1 MKVLLSWIRE
11 FVDVTESAEEIGRR
25 LSLRGL
31 ALEGLEPQG
40 DDWLLDFDV
49 TANRPDCMSIA
60 GIAREIAVVFGQP
73 FREPH
78 VRLADAVRSH
88 TAAPGATPA
97 LPIRIDAPDLCRR
110 YVGATAEV
118 TIGPS
123 PQWLADRLAACGVRP
138 ISNVVDITNY
148 VLLEL
153 GHPMHAFDHD
163 RLAGPAIVVRCAA
176 DGETMTTLDGKSRA
190 LRGDM
195 LVIGDARRACAVAG
209 VMGGADSEVHA
220 GTRRIVLE
228 AAWFKP
234 QSVRATS
241 KALGLRS
248 EASMRFERGA
258 DLTAATVAMARA
270 CELLEQTGAGRLTA
284 PFIDVYPAPYAP
296 AAVHLARPRIEGL
309 LGMAVPE
316 AEVERILTG
325 LGFTATRTGDGWT
338 VTAPGWRVDQHR
350 DVDLIEEIGR
360 HFGFEHLPSTF
371 PGVQQAPAPS
381 DPRIARDQRARR
393 LALARGFSEAISF
406 AFIDARHAAPFL
418 AGAAPVALAN
428 PLSETFAVMRPSLLP
443 GLLAAVSHNRR
454 HGRRDVQLF
463 EVGTRFSPAGES
475 RAIALAWTG
484 LATADHWSGQRRDVD
499 FFDLKGVVEQL
510 ADAFD
515 APLTFDLPDSD
526 SLASAVLVPGR
537 AATLRLAGTAVG
549 VLGQV
554 TPAVCD
560 GHDMPGQEPTLVAEL
575 DLDALSRESGALRMA
590 RPLPRFPAAV
600 RDVALLIDE
609 HLSAAQVRGT
619 ILADAPETLVS
630 VVEFDRYQ
638 GKGIPEGKISLA
650 LRLTYQSHER
660 TLTDAEVEAANNDVV
675 GVLSTSLGAVRR

>member
-11 FVDVTESAEEIGRR
+11 FVDVTESAEDIGRR

-31 ALEGLEPQG
+31 ALEGLEAQG

-49 TANRPDCMSIA
+49 TANRPDCMSVA
-60 GIAREIAVVFGQP
+60 GIAREIAVVFQLP

-78 VRLADAVRSH
+78 GRLANAIQTH
-88 TAAPGATPA
+88 TAPAEGAPAI
-97 LPIRIDAPDLCRR
+97 PIRIDAPDLCRR
-110 YVGATAEV
+110 YVGAVAEV
-118 TIGPS
+118 RIGPS
-123 PQWLADRLAACGVRP
+123 PQWLADRLTACGVRP

-163 RLAGPAIVVRCAA
+163 RLAGPAIVVRRAA
-176 DGETMTTLDGKSRA
+176 EQETLTTLDGKARTLRA
-190 LRGDM
+190 DM
-195 LVIGDARRACAVAG
+195 LVIGDAARASAVAG

-220 GTRRIVLE
+220 GTTRIVLE

-270 CELLEQTGAGRLTA
+270 GELLEQTGAGRITA
-284 PFIDVYPAPYAP
+284 PFIDVYPEPYAP
-296 AAVHLARPRIEGL
+296 HPVHLVQPRIAGL
-309 LGMAVPE
+309 LGMDVPD
-316 AEVERILTG
+316 ADVERMLAA
-325 LGFTATRTGDGWT
+325 LGFHATPVSDGWM

-371 PGVQQAPAPS
+371 PGVQQAPSPS

-393 LALARGFSEAISF
+393 IALARGFSEAISF
-406 AFIDARHAAPFL
+406 AFIDARHASPFQGS
-418 AGAAPVALAN
+418 AVPVALAN

-463 EVGTRFSPAGES
+463 ELGTRFSPSGES
-475 RAIALAWTG
+475 RALALAWTG
-484 LATADHWSGQRRDVD
+484 LATPDHWSGQRRDVD
-499 FFDLKGVVEQL
+499 FFDLKGVVEHL
-510 ADAFD
+510 ADTFD
-515 APLTFDLPDSD
+515 APVTCDLPDAHE
-526 SLASAVLVPGR
+526 LASAVLVPGR
-537 AATLRLAGTAVG
+537 AATLRLAGTVVG
-549 VLGQV
+549 LLGQV
-554 TPAVCD
+554 TAAVGD
-560 GHDMPGQEPTLVAEL
+560 GHDMPGHEATFVAEL
-575 DLDALSRESGALRMA
+575 DLDALSRHSGALRMA
-590 RPLPRFPAAV
+590 QPLPRFPAAA
-600 RDVALLIDE
+600 RDVALLLDE
-609 HLSAAQVRGT
+609 HLSAAEVRGT
-619 ILADAPETLVS
+619 ILSEAPDTLVS

-638 GKGIPEGKISLA
+638 GKGIPEGKVSLA
-650 LRLTYQSHER
+650 LRLTYQSRER
-660 TLTDAEVEAANNDVV
+660 TLTDTDVDTATDDVV
-675 GVLSTSLGAVRR
+675 RVLHTSLGAVRR

>member
-11 FVDVTESAEEIGRR
+11 FVDVAEPAEEIGRR

-31 ALEGLEPQG
+31 ALEGLEAQG

-49 TANRPDCMSIA
+49 TANRPDCMSVA
-60 GIAREIAVVFGQP
+60 GIAREIAVVFQRP
-73 FREPH
+73 FRAPH
-78 VRLADAVRSH
+78 TRLAGAVRTH
-88 TAAPGATPA
+88 TAPSMTAPAVS
-97 LPIRIDAPDLCRR
+97 IRIDAPDLCRR
-110 YVGATAEV
+110 YVGAVADV
-118 TIGPS
+118 RIGPS
-123 PQWLADRLAACGVRP
+123 PQWMADRLTACGVRP

-153 GHPMHAFDHD
+153 GHPMHAFDHE
-163 RLAGPAIVVRCAA
+163 RLAGPAIVVRRAA
-176 DGETMTTLDGKSRA
+176 DQETLTTLDGKART

-195 LVIGDARRACAVAG
+195 LVIGDAARASAVAG
-209 VMGGADSEVHA
+209 VMGGAASEVHS
-220 GTRRIVLE
+220 GTTRIVLE

-270 CELLEQTGAGRLTA
+270 GELLEQTGAGRITA
-284 PFIDVYPAPYAP
+284 PFIDVYPEPYAP
-296 AAVHLARPRIEGL
+296 QPVHLAQPRIAGL

-316 AEVERILTG
+316 ADVERILTA
-325 LGFTATRTGDGWT
+325 LGFQATRSETGWR
-338 VTAPGWRVDQHR
+338 VIAPGWRVDQHR

-371 PGVQQAPAPS
+371 PGVQQAPQPS

-393 LALARGFSEAISF
+393 IALARGFSEAISF
-406 AFIDARHAAPFL
+406 AFIDARHASPFL

-463 EVGTRFSPAGES
+463 EVGTRFSPSGES
-475 RAIALAWTG
+475 RALALAWTG
-484 LATADHWSGQRRDVD
+484 LATPDHWSGQRRDVD
-499 FFDLKGVVEQL
+499 LFDLKGVVEHL
-510 ADAFD
+510 AEAFD
-515 APLTFDLPDSD
+515 APLTFDLPAAHD
-526 SLASAVLVPGR
+526 LAADVLVPGR
-537 AATLRLAGTAVG
+537 AATLHLAGTAVG
-549 VLGQV
+549 VLGQA

-560 GHDMPGQEPTLVAEL
+560 GHDMPGTDATYVAEL
-575 DLDALSRESGALRMA
+575 DLDALSRHSGALRMA
-590 RPLPRFPAAV
+590 QPLPRFPAAV
-600 RDVALLIDE
+600 RDVALLLDE
-609 HLSAAQVRGT
+609 HLSAAEVRGT
-619 ILADAPETLVS
+619 ILSEAPDTLVS

-638 GKGIPEGKISLA
+638 GTGIPEGKVSLA
-650 LRLTYQSHER
+650 LRLTYQSRER
-660 TLTDAEVEAANNDVV
+660 TLTDAEVDTATDEVV
-675 GVLSTSLGAVRR
+675 GVLHISLGAVRR

>member
-11 FVDVTESAEEIGRR
+11 FVDVADSAEEIGRR

-31 ALEGLEPQG
+31 ALEGLEVQG

-49 TANRPDCMSIA
+49 TANRPDCLSVA
-60 GIAREIAVVFGQP
+60 GIAREIAVEFQQP
-73 FREPH
+73 FRDPH
-78 VRLADAVRSH
+78 ARLANEIGARTASRDAV
-88 TAAPGATPA
+88 PA
-97 LPIRIDAPDLCRR
+97 IPIRIDAPDLCRR
-110 YVGATAEV
+110 YVGAVAEV
-118 TIGPS
+118 RIGPS
-123 PQWLADRLAACGVRP
+123 PQWMADRLTACGIRP

-163 RLAGPAIVVRCAA
+163 RLAGPAIVVRRATPQ
-176 DGETMTTLDGKSRA
+176 EPLTTLDGKART
-190 LRGDM
+190 LLPDM
-195 LVIGDARRACAVAG
+195 LVIGDAARVCAVAG

-220 GTRRIVLE
+220 DTTRIVLE

-241 KALGLRS
+241 KTLGLRS

-270 CELLEQTGAGRLTA
+270 GELLEQTGAGRITGT
-284 PFIDVYPAPYAP
+284 FVDVYPEPSAPP
-296 AAVHLARPRIEGL
+296 SVHLVQSRIAGL
-309 LGMAVPE
+309 LGMDVAD
-316 AEVERILTG
+316 ADVERILTG
-325 LGFTATRTGDGWT
+325 LGFDAIRGDDGWM
-338 VTAPGWRVDQHR
+338 VTPPGWRIDQHR

-381 DPRIARDQRARR
+381 DPRIVRDQRARR
-393 LALARGFSEAISF
+393 IALARGFSEAISF
-406 AFIDARHAAPFL
+406 AFIDARHAMPFL

-463 EVGTRFSPAGES
+463 EVGTRFSPSGES

-484 LATADHWSGQRRDVD
+484 LATADHWSGHRRDVD
-499 FFDLKGVVEQL
+499 FFDLKGVVEHL
-510 ADAFD
+510 AEVFE
-515 APLTFDLPDSD
+515 APLSCGLPAPDDL
-526 SLASAVLVPGR
+526 AAAVLTPGR
-537 AATLRLAGTAVG
+537 AATLRLAGIPVG
-549 VLGQV
+549 LLGQV
-554 TPAVCD
+554 TAAVCA
-560 GHDMPGQEPTLVAEL
+560 GHDMPGHEATFVAEL
-575 DLDALSRESGALRMA
+575 DLDAVSRLGGALRMA
-590 RPLPRFPAAV
+590 QPLPRFPAAV
-600 RDVALLIDE
+600 RDVALLLDE
-609 HLSAAQVRGT
+609 HLSAAEVRGT
-619 ILADAPETLVS
+619 ILSEAPETLVS

-638 GKGIPEGKISLA
+638 GTGIPDGKVSLA
-650 LRLTYQSHER
+650 LRLTYQSRER
-660 TLTDAEVEAANNDVV
+660 TLTDVEVDTATDDVV
-675 GVLSTSLGAVRR
+675 RALHTSLGAVRR

>member
-11 FVDVTESAEEIGRR
+11 FVEVTEPAEEIGRR

-31 ALEGLEPQG
+31 ALEGLEAQG

-49 TANRPDCMSIA
+49 TANRPDCLSVA
-60 GIAREIAVVFGQP
+60 GIAREIAVVFELP

-78 VRLADAVRSH
+78 ARMADEIRTR
-88 TAAPGATPA
+88 TAAPDATPA
-97 LPIRIDAPDLCRR
+97 IPIRIDAPELCRR
-110 YVGATAEV
+110 YVGAVADV
-118 TIGPS
+118 RIGPS
-123 PQWLADRLAACGVRP
+123 PQWMADRLTACGIRP

-163 RLAGPAIVVRCAA
+163 RLTGPAIVVRRATPQ
-176 DGETMTTLDGKSRA
+176 EPLTTLDGKVRT
-190 LRGDM
+190 LHPDM
-195 LVIGDARRACAVAG
+195 LVIGDAARACAVAG

-220 GTRRIVLE
+220 GTTRIVLE

-241 KALGLRS
+241 KSLGLRS

-270 CELLEQTGAGRLTA
+270 GELLEQTGAGRITGA
-284 PFIDVYPAPYAP
+284 FVDVYPEPYAP
-296 AAVHLARPRIEGL
+296 PSVHLVQSRIAGL
-309 LGMAVPE
+309 LGMEVA
-316 AEVERILTG
+316 AAAVERILAG
-325 LGFTATRTGDGWT
+325 LGFEATRREDGWM
-338 VTAPGWRVDQHR
+338 VTAPGWRIDQHR
-350 DVDLIEEIGR
+350 DVDLIEEVGR

-393 LALARGFSEAISF
+393 IALARGFSEAISF
-406 AFIDARHAAPFL
+406 AFIDARHATPFL
-418 AGAAPVALAN
+418 AGVDPVALAN

-463 EVGTRFSPAGES
+463 EVGTRFSPWGES

-484 LATADHWSGQRRDVD
+484 LATADHWSGHRRDVD
-499 FFDLKGVVEQL
+499 FFDLKGVVEHL

-515 APLTFDLPDSD
+515 APLTCDPPEAHD
-526 SLASAVLVPGR
+526 LASAVLVPGR
-537 AATLRLAGTAVG
+537 AATLRLAGAPVG
-549 VLGQV
+549 LLGQV
-554 TPAVCD
+554 TAPVCH
-560 GHDMPGQEPTLVAEL
+560 GHDMPGNDATFVAEL
-575 DLDALSRESGALRMA
+575 DLDALSHHGGALRMA
-590 RPLPRFPAAV
+590 QPLPRFPAAV
-600 RDVALLIDE
+600 RDVALLLDE
-609 HLSAAQVRGT
+609 HLSAAVVRGT
-619 ILADAPETLVS
+619 ILSDAPDTLVS

-638 GKGIPEGKISLA
+638 GTGIPDGKVSLA
-650 LRLTYQSHER
+650 LRLTYQSRER
-660 TLTDAEVEAANNDVV
+660 TLTDVEVDTATDDLVR
-675 GVLSTSLGAVRR
+675 VLHTSLGAVRR

>member
-1 MKVLLSWIRE
+1 
-11 FVDVTESAEEIGRR
+11 
-25 LSLRGL
+25 
-31 ALEGLEPQG
+31 
-40 DDWLLDFDV
+40 
-49 TANRPDCMSIA
+49 
-60 GIAREIAVVFGQP
+60 
-73 FREPH
+73 
-78 VRLADAVRSH
+78 
-88 TAAPGATPA
+88 
-97 LPIRIDAPDLCRR
+97 
-110 YVGATAEV
+110 
-118 TIGPS
+118 
-123 PQWLADRLAACGVRP
+123 
-138 ISNVVDITNY
+138 
-148 VLLEL
+148 
-153 GHPMHAFDHD
+153 
-163 RLAGPAIVVRCAA
+163 
-176 DGETMTTLDGKSRA
+176 
-190 LRGDM
+190 
-195 LVIGDARRACAVAG
+195 
-209 VMGGADSEVHA
+209 
-220 GTRRIVLE
+220 
-228 AAWFKP
+228 
-234 QSVRATS
+234 
-241 KALGLRS
+241 
-248 EASMRFERGA
+248 MRFERGA

-381 DPRIARDQRARR
+381 DPRIARDQRTRR

-406 AFIDARHAAPFL
+406 AFIDARHAVPFL
-418 AGAAPVALAN
+418 VGAAPVALAN

>member
-11 FVDVTESAEEIGRR
+11 FVDVTEPAEEIGRR

-60 GIAREIAVVFGQP
+60 GIAREIAVVFQQP
-73 FREPH
+73 FRDPH
-78 VRLADAVRSH
+78 VRLANAVRSH

-123 PQWLADRLAACGVRP
+123 PQWMADRLAACGVRP

-176 DGETMTTLDGKSRA
+176 DGETMATLDGKSRA

-258 DLTAATVAMARA
+258 DLTAPTVAMARA
-270 CELLEQTGAGRLTA
+270 CELLEQTGAGRRTA
-284 PFIDVYPAPYAP
+284 PF
-296 AAVHLARPRIEGL
+296 
-309 LGMAVPE
+309 
-316 AEVERILTG
+316 
-325 LGFTATRTGDGWT
+325 
-338 VTAPGWRVDQHR
+338 
-350 DVDLIEEIGR
+350 
-360 HFGFEHLPSTF
+360 
-371 PGVQQAPAPS
+371 
-381 DPRIARDQRARR
+381 
-393 LALARGFSEAISF
+393 
-406 AFIDARHAAPFL
+406 
-418 AGAAPVALAN
+418 
-428 PLSETFAVMRPSLLP
+428 
-443 GLLAAVSHNRR
+443 
-454 HGRRDVQLF
+454 
-463 EVGTRFSPAGES
+463 
-475 RAIALAWTG
+475 
-484 LATADHWSGQRRDVD
+484 
-499 FFDLKGVVEQL
+499 
-510 ADAFD
+510 
-515 APLTFDLPDSD
+515 
-526 SLASAVLVPGR
+526 
-537 AATLRLAGTAVG
+537 
-549 VLGQV
+549 
-554 TPAVCD
+554 
-560 GHDMPGQEPTLVAEL
+560 
-575 DLDALSRESGALRMA
+575 
-590 RPLPRFPAAV
+590 
-600 RDVALLIDE
+600 
-609 HLSAAQVRGT
+609 
-619 ILADAPETLVS
+619 
-630 VVEFDRYQ
+630 
-638 GKGIPEGKISLA
+638 
-650 LRLTYQSHER
+650 
-660 TLTDAEVEAANNDVV
+660 NDV
-675 GVLSTSLGAVRR
+675 